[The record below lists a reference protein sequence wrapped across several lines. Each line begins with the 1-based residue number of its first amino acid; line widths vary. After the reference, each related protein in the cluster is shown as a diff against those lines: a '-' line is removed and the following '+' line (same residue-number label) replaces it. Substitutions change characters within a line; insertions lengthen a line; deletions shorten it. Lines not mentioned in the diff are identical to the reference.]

1 MKLQMADIS
10 QSYPVYI
17 SAGAIEHTIYCM
29 YFLQGHS
36 PMLSHSL
43 QKAKCLDVNK
53 KKMLVV
59 HKDFFSQIY
68 IKYYRN

>member
-1 MKLQMADIS
+1 MADFS
-10 QSYPVYI
+10 LLYPVYI

-36 PMLSHSL
+36 PLLSHRL
-43 QKAKCLDVNK
+43 QQAKFLDVNK

-59 HKDFFSQIY
+59 HKDFFSHLHQIF
-68 IKYYRN
+68 